1 MKGKIFNSKEVQVI
15 IAGKKTMFREV
26 VSNAIYDHYVHSYK
40 DWHKDGCYYPIA
52 TMVDENNKRKQTQ
65 YDSKAVKPKFQ
76 VEQEIFVKETF
87 AKWWNNSFV
96 YKADITPEKV
106 VSRWYL
112 SQHMKQKQSRI
123 TLKIK
128 SVKVERLQDIS
139 ESDVMKEGCYLTEDD
154 MGQPIFGFCKEEV
167 DQELGYRKA
176 QNAYK
181 IYWNSNHKKQEQKWE
196 ANPWVFAYEFE
207 IINLKK

>member
-1 MKGKIFNSKEVQVI
+1 MKIEKGKIFNAQEVQAI
-15 IAGKKTMFREV
+15 IAGNKTMFREV
-26 VSNAIYDHYVHSYK
+26 VS
-40 DWHKDGCYYPIA
+40 
-52 TMVDENNKRKQTQ
+52 
-65 YDSKAVKPKFQ
+65 
-76 VEQEIFVKETF
+76 
-87 AKWWNNSFV
+87 
-96 YKADITPEKV
+96 ADITQEKV
-106 VSRWYL
+106 DIRWYL

-196 ANPWVFAYEFE
+196 ANPWVWVVDFK
-207 IINLKK
+207 INK